1 MNFSGSLP
9 GSCYGALGNG
19 RIDRLWV
26 DRWDVQSLEDINGR
40 SFILM
45 GDVEPGGLC
54 YCLW

>member
-9 GSCYGALGNG
+9 GSCYGALGKG
-19 RIDRLWV
+19 RIERLWV